1 MTTSTPTTGWGSLSK
16 LGKFGV
22 ISQGFGAVQ
31 GAIGSYYAA
40 SSEKYRTKSLAL
52 SLEHKKDMALF
63 NMRMKESQAQH
74 LSRAYN
80 KQIQIATLKAG
91 ARISTA
97 RTSFAARG
105 IQMGV
110 GSTKDAFVSSEL
122 MAQLDRITMNSN
134 KVRAVESKRLEGV
147 GLGIKATMLGLSA
160 DNMFATASSINP
172 WMNMASSLCTG
183 AGNIISSMPSSML
196 TKTDSGFP
204 NTTKKIN

>member
-1 MTTSTPTTGWGSLSK
+1 MASSTPTTGWGSLSK

-22 ISQGFGAVQ
+22 ISSGFGAVQ

-40 SSEKYRTKSLAL
+40 SAEKYRTKSLAL

-91 ARISTA
+91 DRKGKARA
-97 RTSFAARG
+97 SFAARG

-110 GSTKDAFVSSEL
+110 GSTKDAFVSDEIMKEL
-122 MAQLDRITMNSN
+122 DKITMNSN
-134 KVRAVESKRLEGV
+134 RVRAVENKRLEGV
-147 GLGIKATMLGLSA
+147 GLGIKANQYGVSA
-160 DNMFATASSINP
+160 SNAFATASSISP
-172 WMNMASSLCTG
+172 FMNMSSSLLTG
-183 AGNIISSMPSSML
+183 AGSFMSSLPTNL
-196 TKTDSGFP
+196 LIKG
-204 NTTKKIN
+204 